1 MSRTRIRIKR
11 KNHNSL
17 DSSCGNSKVDLRNN
31 QKVQQRSLSKKQ
43 LILVVFLLFAA
54 ALLGYFISL
63 FKQDEFKKIVPE
75 NAVVFS
81 LIDQNAFY
89 GQISSF
95 DSGGILSQLKD
106 FLSGNNLDL
115 KKDIQPLFK
124 DEAAFIL
131 LPSNSETAFPF
142 VVILKEKKPLAGIN
156 NILEIVRPSL
166 GKNWNIFSQIY
177 RQVEIKTLKPVI
189 PFSDNRPRLYIFA
202 QIEGY
207 LVVGNSQEAAKTII
221 DSIMN
226 N

>member
-1 MSRTRIRIKR
+1 
-11 KNHNSL
+11 
-17 DSSCGNSKVDLRNN
+17 
-31 QKVQQRSLSKKQ
+31 
-43 LILVVFLLFAA
+43 LLFAA